1 MEACQP
7 ISQMSE
13 PNILL
18 IVMDSVR
25 AANTSLHGHEH
36 ETTPY
41 LEELA
46 QESTVYEQ
54 ARSPGTWSLPS
65 HTSIFTGYHVIEHGI
80 TRARHELEPGHTI
93 FETLADQYDYA
104 TGVFSENTWITDMPV
119 GLKNAFDTVEG
130 ARNLPF
136 PDAVDP
142 SNFVL
147 SEGQGHYV
155 EYLKLCLERDDTIKS
170 LGNGVFTKLAWDFPQ
185 LLPDRFQSSTP
196 ARVYGDLFLDWESEQ
211 SGPWAACVNFMD
223 GHLPYLPDAEHDEWG
238 GKKLR
243 KLQDEMDD
251 QVWEFNGGQ
260 RPWWQRKALEGLYDG
275 TIRQM
280 DAELER
286 VLGVLKERDEL
297 DDTLVVVTS
306 DHGEG
311 FGELSRIR
319 GDRDSLKPNGR
330 VAAHGAGIH
339 EVLTHVPLVTK
350 FPGQSEPAQISEVA
364 SLTQFP
370 HVVEAVVDGTDEV
383 DSFVPDGPVVASSHG
398 LEEPMEE
405 RAQRY
410 TGDFYR
416 FNGDAR
422 AVYEGEATDV
432 TKWLSWRE
440 KCATVCV
447 NDAKSSYKSAD
458 DDEGNVAKVF
468 DGFSELGV
476 RGDSGGLDDVDD
488 ATRQRLE
495 ELGYA

>member
-1 MEACQP
+1 
-7 ISQMSE
+7 MSS

-18 IVMDSVR
+18 VIMDSVR

-36 ETTPY
+36 ETTPF
-41 LEELA
+41 LEAFAEQA
-46 QESTVYEQ
+46 TVYEQ

-65 HTSIFTGYHVIEHGI
+65 HTSIFTGYHVVEHGV
-80 TRARHELEPGHTI
+80 TRAKHKLEPGHTI
-93 FETLADQYDYA
+93 FEELAAEHNYT

-119 GLKNAFDTVEG
+119 GLNEAFKSVEG

-155 EYLKLCLERDDTIKS
+155 EYLKHCLARDDTLKS
-170 LGNGVFTKLAWDFPQ
+170 LANGVFTKLAWDYPQ

-196 ARVYGDLFLDWESEQ
+196 ARVYGDLFLDWEAEQ

-223 GHLPYLPDAEHDEWG
+223 GHLPYLPDEEHDEWG
-238 GKKLR
+238 GTKLR
-243 KLQDEMDD
+243 NLQAEMDD

-286 VLGVLKERDEL
+286 VLSLLEERGEL

-311 FGELSRIR
+311 FGEASRIR
-319 GDRDSLKPNGR
+319 GDRDSPKPNAR
-330 VAAHGAGIH
+330 LAAHGAGIH
-339 EVLTHVPLVTK
+339 EVLTHVPLLVK
-350 FPGQSEPAQISEVA
+350 FPGQNREERVFEAA

-370 HVVEAVVDGTDEV
+370 SVAESVVEGTDNH
-383 DSFVPDGPVVASSHG
+383 DAFVPDGPVVASSHG

-410 TGDFYR
+410 SGDFHR

-422 AVYEGEATDV
+422 AVYGGEATGV

-440 KCATVCV
+440 KRATVRV
-447 NDAKSSYKSAD
+447 NEAKSSYKSSD
-458 DDEGNVAKVF
+458 DDEGQVDEVF
-468 DGFSELGV
+468 DGFADLGV
-476 RGDSGGLDDVDD
+476 RDDSGGLDDVDD
-488 ATRQRLE
+488 ATQQRLE
-495 ELGYA
+495 DLGYA

>member
-1 MEACQP
+1 MT
-7 ISQMSE
+7 SSDR
-13 PNILL
+13 PNVLL
-18 IVMDSVR
+18 VVLDSVR

-36 ETTPY
+36 ETTPF

-46 QESTVYEQ
+46 EEATVYEQ

-65 HTSIFTGYHVIEHGI
+65 HTSIFTGYHVVEHGV

-93 FETLADQYDYA
+93 FEELAEDHDYA

-119 GLKNAFDTVEG
+119 GLKDAFDTIEG

-155 EYLKLCLERDDTIKS
+155 EYLKHCLSREDTLKS
-170 LGNGVFTKLAWDFPQ
+170 LANGVFTKLAWDYPQ

-196 ARVYGDLFLDWESEQ
+196 ARVYGDLFLDWEAEQ

-223 GHLPYLPDAEHDEWG
+223 GHLPYLPDEEYDEWG
-238 GKKLR
+238 GTKLR

-260 RPWWQRKALEGLYDG
+260 RAWWQRKALEGLYDG

-280 DAELER
+280 DAEVER
-286 VLGVLKERDEL
+286 LLGVLEERGAL

-311 FGELSRIR
+311 FGESSFVRPGAR
-319 GDRDSLKPNGR
+319 MSG
-330 VAAHGAGIH
+330 HGQGIH
-339 EVLTHVPLVTK
+339 EVLLHVPLVVK
-350 FPGQSEPAQISEVA
+350 APGQKEGRRVEKVA

-370 HVVEAVVDGTDEV
+370 EAIRAVLNGGDPD
-383 DSFVPDGPVVASSHG
+383 FVPRDSVVASSYG
-398 LEEPMEE
+398 LEEPMKE
-405 RAQRY
+405 RASKY
-410 TGDFYR
+410 CEDIYR
-416 FNGDAR
+416 FDGDAHTF
-422 AVYEGEATDV
+422 YEGSGTSV
-432 TKWLSWRE
+432 TKYEAWR
-440 KCATVCV
+440 
-447 NDAKSSYKSAD
+447 DQSAVVGVRDSKIRYLRED
-458 DDEGNVAKVF
+458 DDEGRVEDHVV
-468 DGFSELGV
+468 ELRDQTVRSTGGGV
-476 RGDSGGLDDVDD
+476 EEVGD
-488 ATRQRLE
+488 ATQKRLE
-495 ELGYA
+495 DLGYI

>member
-1 MEACQP
+1 
-7 ISQMSE
+7 MSS

-18 IVMDSVR
+18 IIMDSVR

-36 ETTPY
+36 ETTPF
-41 LEELA
+41 LEEFA
-46 QESTVYEQ
+46 EEATVYEQ

-65 HTSIFTGYHVIEHGI
+65 HTSIFTGYHVVEHGV
-80 TRARHELEPGHTI
+80 TRARHKLEPGHTI
-93 FETLADQYDYA
+93 FEELAEDHDYA

-119 GLKNAFDTVEG
+119 GLKDAFDTVEG

-155 EYLKLCLERDDTIKS
+155 EYLKHCLERDDTLKS
-170 LGNGVFTKLAWDFPQ
+170 IANGVFTKLAWDYPR

-196 ARVYGDLFLDWESEQ
+196 ARVYGDLFLDWEADQ
-211 SGPWAACVNFMD
+211 DGPWAACVNFMD
-223 GHLPYLPDAEHDEWG
+223 GHLPYLPDEEYDNWG

-251 QVWEFNGGQ
+251 QVWEFNGEQ

-280 DAELER
+280 DAEIER
-286 VLGVLKERDEL
+286 VIGVLKQRGVL
-297 DDTLVVVTS
+297 DDTLIVITS

-319 GDRDSLKPNGR
+319 GDRDSPRPNAR

-339 EVLTHVPLVTK
+339 EVLTHIPLVVQH
-350 FPGQSEPAQISEVA
+350 PEQSDTERVSEAA
-364 SLTQFP
+364 SLTQFSS
-370 HVVEAVVDGTDEV
+370 VVDNAIEGKINT
-383 DSFVPDGPVVASSHG
+383 FVPDGSVVASSYG

-405 RAQRY
+405 RAKRY

-422 AVYEGEATDV
+422 AVYVGNSDEV
-432 TKWLSWRE
+432 TKWLSWRD
-440 KCATVCV
+440 KRATVQV
-447 NDAKSSYKSAD
+447 NGPKSSYKLSND
-458 DDEGNVAKVF
+458 DTGRVDETF
-468 DGFSELGV
+468 DKLVNLGV
-476 RGDSGGLDDVDD
+476 RIDSEGIAGVDE
-488 ATRQRLE
+488 ATKQRLE
-495 ELGYA
+495 DLGYA

>member
-1 MEACQP
+1 
-7 ISQMSE
+7 MSS
-13 PNILL
+13 PNVLL

-36 ETTPY
+36 ETTPF

-46 QESTVYEQ
+46 EEATVYEQ

-65 HTSIFTGYHVIEHGI
+65 HTSIFTGYHVVEHNV

-93 FETLADQYDYA
+93 FEELAEEHDYA

-119 GLKNAFDTVEG
+119 GLKDAFDTIEG

-155 EYLKLCLERDDTIKS
+155 EYLKHCLSREDTLKS
-170 LGNGVFTKLAWDFPQ
+170 LTNGVFTKLAWDYPS

-196 ARVYGDLFLDWESEQ
+196 ARVYGDLFLDWETEQ

-223 GHLPYLPDAEHDEWG
+223 GHLPYLPDEEYDEWG
-238 GKKLR
+238 GTKLR

-280 DAELER
+280 DAELEHIVR
-286 VLGVLKERDEL
+286 TLRDRGVL
-297 DDTLVVVTS
+297 DDTLLVITS

-311 FGELSRIR
+311 FGEPSRIR
-319 GDRDSLKPNGR
+319 PGAR

-339 EVLTHVPLVTK
+339 EVLSHIPLVVRYPDADSDWVEET
-350 FPGQSEPAQISEVA
+350 A
-364 SLTQFP
+364 SLTEFP
-370 HVVEAVVDGTDEV
+370 KAVRSALAGGFGIDA
-383 DSFVPDGPVVASSHG
+383 FIPDGPVLVSSHG

-405 RAQRY
+405 RALRY
-410 TGDFYR
+410 TGDLHR
-416 FNGDAR
+416 FNGDCR
-422 AVYEGEATDV
+422 AVYNGGGRDV
-432 TKWLSWRE
+432 TKSLSWRE
-440 KCATVCV
+440 KRATIRIHTPTASYKTRDDDDGVVDEEFDRLSDRGVCV
-447 NDAKSSYKSAD
+447 ERDSTDIDA
-458 DDEGNVAKVF
+458 
-468 DGFSELGV
+468 
-476 RGDSGGLDDVDD
+476 
-488 ATRQRLE
+488 ATEERLKD
-495 ELGYA
+495 LGYM